1 MHQQEDT
8 IDLKRV
14 LISSLKFL
22 VYRKNF
28 LLFSFFAF
36 VVLGIIIRTLK
47 PKNQKD
53 LYEINYLFESSVL
66 PKESILSILES
77 ISKNKDQY
85 VNESF
90 KNVKKIDV
98 KISYSLVELSI
109 QSNTISSIES
119 CEKLKQIKQLQENR
133 FIQEKILRSN
143 QLLTKVKLSI
153 EEIEQ
158 LKLSKEESKS
168 SVIEKLF
175 YQNQSKTLV
184 DLYKEKQKIELSISK
199 PSGIQLV
206 SKSTPILIQTFSI
219 LKECLL
225 IFTYGIV
232 GTTFIIFL
240 SLINLII
247 RKMKQLHFK

>member
-1 MHQQEDT
+1 MSQQEET
-8 IDLKRV
+8 IDLKSV
-14 LISSLKFL
+14 LVSILKFL
-22 VYRKNF
+22 IQRKKII
-28 LLFSFFAF
+28 LFSFFVF
-36 VVLGIIIRTLK
+36 VILGIIIRTLK

-66 PKESILSILES
+66 PKESMLSILES

-119 CEKLKQIKQLQENR
+119 CEKLIEKQLQENR
-133 FIQEKILRSN
+133 FIQEKIFKSN

-158 LKLSKEESKS
+158 LKLSKEESMS

-199 PSGIQLV
+199 SSGIKLV

-247 RKMKQLHFK
+247 RKMKQLNFK

>member
-1 MHQQEDT
+1 MSQQEET
-8 IDLKRV
+8 IDLKSV
-14 LISSLKFL
+14 LVSILKFL
-22 VYRKNF
+22 IQRKKII
-28 LLFSFFAF
+28 LFSFFVF
-36 VVLGIIIRTLK
+36 VILGIIIRTLK

-119 CEKLKQIKQLQENR
+119 CEKLIEKQLQENR
-133 FIQEKILRSN
+133 FIQEKIFKSN

-158 LKLSKEESKS
+158 LKLSKEESMS

-206 SKSTPILIQTFSI
+206 SKSNPILIQTFSI

-247 RKMKQLHFK
+247 RKMKQLNFK

>member
-14 LISSLKFL
+14 LILSLKFL
-22 VYRKNF
+22 VYRKNI

-36 VVLGIIIRTLK
+36 LVLGIIIRTLK

-53 LYEINYLFESSVL
+53 LYEINYLFESSIL

-119 CEKLKQIKQLQENR
+119 CEKLIEKQLQENR

-158 LKLSKEESKS
+158 LKLSKEESMS

-206 SKSTPILIQTFSI
+206 SKSSPILIQTFSI

-247 RKMKQLHFK
+247 RKMKQLNFK

>member
-119 CEKLKQIKQLQENR
+119 CEKLIEKQLKENR
-133 FIQEKILRSN
+133 FIQEKILMSN

>member
-1 MHQQEDT
+1 MSQQEET
-8 IDLKRV
+8 IDLKSV
-14 LISSLKFL
+14 LVSILKFL
-22 VYRKNF
+22 IQRKKII
-28 LLFSFFAF
+28 LFSFFVF
-36 VVLGIIIRTLK
+36 VILGIIIRTLK

-119 CEKLKQIKQLQENR
+119 CEKLIEKQLQENR
-133 FIQEKILRSN
+133 FIQEKIFKSN

-158 LKLSKEESKS
+158 LKLSKEESMS

-199 PSGIQLV
+199 PSGIKLV

-247 RKMKQLHFK
+247 RKMKQLNFK

>member
-1 MHQQEDT
+1 MSQQEET
-8 IDLKRV
+8 IDLKSV
-14 LISSLKFL
+14 LVSILKFL
-22 VYRKNF
+22 IQRKKII
-28 LLFSFFAF
+28 LFSFFVF
-36 VVLGIIIRTLK
+36 VILGIIIRTLK

-66 PKESILSILES
+66 PKESMLSILES

-119 CEKLKQIKQLQENR
+119 CEKLIEKQLQENR
-133 FIQEKILRSN
+133 FIQEKIFKSN

-158 LKLSKEESKS
+158 LKLSKEESMS

-199 PSGIQLV
+199 PSGIKLV

-247 RKMKQLHFK
+247 RKMKQLNFK